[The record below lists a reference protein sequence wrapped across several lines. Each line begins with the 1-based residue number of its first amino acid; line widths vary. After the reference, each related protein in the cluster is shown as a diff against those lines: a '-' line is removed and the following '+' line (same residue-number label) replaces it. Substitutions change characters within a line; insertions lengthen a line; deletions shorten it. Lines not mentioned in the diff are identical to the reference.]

1 MKLLVSKHPLLSL
14 HSPMCQRLAW
24 TPREA
29 QGHASTGADSHTPCL
44 PETSGLC
51 SQPGRLETRD
61 SQTVQQCRGKTS
73 SNRLQGVKQ
82 FSQILFQKHQSLGF
96 KHLVDA
102 WPAFPAVSP
111 LPLVSIERLLCYSCC
126 SPPIAP
132 CHHQRLGRYRV
143 A

>member
-14 HSPMCQRLAW
+14 HSPMCQRPAW

-29 QGHASTGADSHTPCL
+29 QGRASTGADSHTPCL

-61 SQTVQQCRGKTS
+61 SQTLQQCRGK
-73 SNRLQGVKQ
+73 NVLQQATGGTAI
-82 FSQILFQKHQSLGF
+82 SQILFQKHQSLGF

-102 WPAFPAVSP
+102 RSAFPAVSP
-111 LPLVSIERLLCYSCC
+111 LPLVSLERLLCYSCC

-132 CHHQRLGRYRV
+132 CHHQILGRYRV